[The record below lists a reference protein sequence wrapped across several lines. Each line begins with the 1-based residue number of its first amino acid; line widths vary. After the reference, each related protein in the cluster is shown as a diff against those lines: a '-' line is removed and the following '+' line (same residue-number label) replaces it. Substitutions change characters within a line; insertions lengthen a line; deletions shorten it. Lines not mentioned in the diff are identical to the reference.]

1 MPIRMPIGVGF
12 FTSEGISLARKKKKK
27 VNEIAI
33 KKCINNPHKA
43 NRAGLEK
50 VFGSKAPLATP
61 RKTCIG
67 AVSLFINACIHAAVM
82 SNAPA
87 IKPAVNALVKND
99 LLIKVLVYIPDDK
112 SRQFAAGI

>member
-1 MPIRMPIGVGF
+1 MPIGIGY
-12 FTSEGISLARKKKKK
+12 FTSEGISLAKKKKKK

-43 NRAGLEK
+43 SRAGLEK

-61 RKTCIG
+61 LKTCIG
-67 AVSLFINACIHAAVM
+67 AVSFFIKAWIHAAVM

-87 IKPAVNALVKND
+87 IKPAVNALAKND
-99 LLIKVLVYIPDDK
+99 FLIKVLVYIPDDK

>member
-1 MPIRMPIGVGF
+1 MPIGVGY
-12 FTSEGISLARKKKKK
+12 FTSEGISLAKKKKKK
-27 VNEIAI
+27 VNEMAI

-43 NRAGLEK
+43 SSPGLEK

-61 RKTCIG
+61 LKTCIG
-67 AVSLFINACIHAAVM
+67 AVSFFIKAWIHAAVM

-87 IKPAVNALVKND
+87 IKPAVNALAKND
-99 LLIKVLVYIPDDK
+99 FLIKVLVYIPDDK